1 MDYGMDQTAAAKDEE
16 ARTDKK
22 DPAALNLVGAN
33 TKTTG
38 PECPDRN
45 QQTYKSNENL
55 LTNMVIEQK
64 LFRQNII

>member
-16 ARTDKK
+16 AGTDKK
-22 DPAALNLVGAN
+22 DPAALNLVAAH

-38 PECPDRN
+38 PECPDSN

-55 LTNMVIEQK
+55 LTDMVIQQK
-64 LFRQNII
+64 LFRKYAV